1 MNKYCLSESSLAQ
14 NLRGIFN
21 PFCLFQRCSEKSTG
35 SVTPSILATTAFA
48 TTATR
53 IVVTGLISLVSF
65 AWVLPAQAQLRGNLT
80 VEISGLSSLD
90 GNVCLTVFNDS
101 RGFPSDQRR
110 ALNAEC
116 VAISAEPLRVTFENL
131 AYGSYAI
138 AAYHDSNMDT
148 QLNQGMLGI
157 PTEGFAFS
165 NDAPVRTGPAS
176 FQDAVFVL
184 SQRDTTIQ
192 MQMRYLGLSD
202 R

>member
-1 MNKYCLSESSLAQ
+1 MNKHRLPESSIAQ
-14 NLRGIFN
+14 NFRNMFS

-35 SVTPSILATTAFA
+35 SFTLSTFFAATGTLA
-48 TTATR
+48 
-53 IVVTGLISLVSF
+53 VVTSVISLVSG
-65 AWVLPAQAQLRGNLT
+65 AWALPAQAQLRGNLT

-101 RGFPSDQRR
+101 RGFPSDERR

-148 QLNQGMLGI
+148 QLNQGLLGI

-192 MQMRYLGLSD
+192 MQMRYLGLGD